1 MEMVNVLPAGN
12 NGTIELLY
20 MQVLTAYY
28 SIKLIDSLK
37 GNSLLRY
44 RVLLFCVVFSSMPPQ
59 RWRQLATSGCCGTPP
74 FLMMEV

>member
-44 RVLLFCVVFSSMPPQ
+44 RVLFCVVFSSMPPQ

-74 FLMMEV
+74 FFMMEV